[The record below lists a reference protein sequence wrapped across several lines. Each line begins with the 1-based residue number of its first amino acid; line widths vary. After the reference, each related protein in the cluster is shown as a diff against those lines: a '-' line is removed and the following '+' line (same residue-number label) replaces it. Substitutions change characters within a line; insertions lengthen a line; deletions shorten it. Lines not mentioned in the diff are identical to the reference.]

1 MARTLNT
8 AQPPPGGKGRGKATL
23 DTAPLTVAALLA
35 ESPVLRGADARRE
48 AEALLCAALNK
59 PRSYLFAWPE
69 ASVPAAVALRY
80 RSWLQRRARG
90 VPVAYL
96 LGRREFWSLPLRV
109 SEATLI
115 PRPETELLVERAL
128 AAGPPESRARVA
140 DLGTG
145 SGAIALALA
154 SERRRWRIV
163 GIDSSRAAIAVAE
176 RNRALLGLGNVE
188 LRRGD
193 WFAPLGDE
201 VFDVIVSNPPYLGG
215 DDPHLEQGDLP
226 FEPRGALVSGQH
238 GLAALRHIGTQAPA
252 RLAPGGQLLLE
263 HGFAQGAAVRAVL
276 KARGFTQVASYRD
289 LAGHERVSRGLW
301 PGEARLAGNADR
313 ATEHGCSGGKAH

>member
-1 MARTLNT
+1 MARTLNNT
-8 AQPPPGGKGRGKATL
+8 AQVPQRGRGRGRGKAAL
-23 DTAPLTVAALLA
+23 DTAPVTVAALLA
-35 ESPVLRGADARRE
+35 EGLALGGADPRRE
-48 AEALLCAALNK
+48 AEILLCAALDK
-59 PRSYLFAWPE
+59 PRAYLFAWPE
-69 ASVPAAVALRY
+69 ASVAGPVALRY
-80 RSWLQRRARG
+80 RSWLRQRARG

-96 LGRREFWSLPLRV
+96 LGRWEFWSLPLVV

-128 AAGPPESRARVA
+128 AASPPEWPARVA

-163 GIDSSRAAIAVAE
+163 GADSSREAIAVAD

-201 VFDVIVSNPPYLGG
+201 VFDLIVSNPPYLAPA
-215 DDPHLEQGDLP
+215 DPHLEQGDLP
-226 FEPRGALVSGQH
+226 FEPRCALVSDRD
-238 GLAALRHIGTQAPA
+238 GLAALRYIGARAPA
-252 RLAPGGQLLLE
+252 HLAPGGTLLLE
-263 HGFAQGAAVRAVL
+263 HGFAQGAAVRALL
-276 KARGFTQVASYRD
+276 KERGFTQVASYRD

-301 PGEARLAGNADR
+301 RGAPCSADAPAQHDNR
-313 ATEHGCSGGKAH
+313 MLKEH

>member
-8 AQPPPGGKGRGKATL
+8 AQPPPGGRGKATR

-35 ESPVLRGADARRE
+35 ESLILHGADARRE
-48 AEALLCAALNK
+48 AEILLGAALNK

-69 ASVPAAVALRY
+69 ASVPGAVALRY

-145 SGAIALALA
+145 AGAIALALA

-176 RNRALLGLGNVE
+176 RNRALLGLNNVE
-188 LRRGD
+188 LRCGD

-201 VFDVIVSNPPYLGG
+201 VFDVIVSNPPYLAG

-226 FEPRGALVSGQH
+226 FEPRAALVSGQQ

-263 HGFAQGAAVRAVL
+263 HGCAQGAAVRAVL
-276 KARGFTQVASYRD
+276 EARGFTQVASYRD
-289 LAGHERVSRGLW
+289 LAGHERISRGLW
-301 PGEARLAGNADR
+301 PGAARLAGNADR
-313 ATEHGCSGGKAH
+313 ATEHGHSSGRER

>member
-8 AQPPPGGKGRGKATL
+8 AQPPPGGSGKAPL
-23 DTAPLTVAALLA
+23 DAAPLTVAVLLA
-35 ESPVLRGADARRE
+35 ESAVLRGADARRE
-48 AEALLCAALNK
+48 AETLLCAALNK

-69 ASVPAAVALRY
+69 ASVPGAVALRY

-128 AAGPPESRARVA
+128 AAGSPGSRTRVA

-176 RNRALLGLGNVE
+176 RNRVLLGLSNVE

-193 WFAPLGDE
+193 WFAPLGDA
-201 VFDVIVSNPPYLGG
+201 VFDVIVSNPPYLAG
-215 DDPHLEQGDLP
+215 DDPHLEQGDLR
-226 FEPRGALVSGQH
+226 FEPRGALVSAQH

-301 PGEARLAGNADR
+301 TGEARLAGKADR
-313 ATEHGCSGGKAH
+313 ATEHGCSRGKEH

>member
-8 AQPPPGGKGRGKATL
+8 AQSPPGGSGQATL

-48 AEALLCAALNK
+48 AETLLCAALNK

-115 PRPETELLVERAL
+115 PRSETELLVERAL
-128 AAGPPESRARVA
+128 AAGPPESRVRVA

-176 RNRALLGLGNVE
+176 RNRVLLGLSNVE

-193 WFAPLGDE
+193 WFAPLDDE
-201 VFDVIVSNPPYLGG
+201 VFDVIVSNPPYLAG
-215 DDPHLEQGDLP
+215 DDPHLKQGDLP
-226 FEPRGALVSGQH
+226 FEPRGALVSGQQ
-238 GLAALRHIGTQAPA
+238 GLAALRYIGAQAPA

-276 KARGFTQVASYRD
+276 KARGFTQVVSYRD

-313 ATEHGCSGGKAH
+313 ATEHGHSRGREH